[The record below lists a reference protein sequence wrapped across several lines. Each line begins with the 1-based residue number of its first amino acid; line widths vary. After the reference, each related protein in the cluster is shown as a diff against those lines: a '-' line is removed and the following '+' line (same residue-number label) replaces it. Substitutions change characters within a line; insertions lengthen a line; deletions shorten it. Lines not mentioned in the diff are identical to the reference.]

1 VYNPQPQPQADIK
14 AIINGFRAE
23 LDHWRMSAPVIPSSL
38 LYSTS
43 YYDFLYYTVLLLM
56 YRPSVLNPTP
66 DETCIVGCGDSSI
79 LVIQSYWDNY
89 SAGRIKWLWLTLCH
103 IYSAGVT
110 ILWCLEQNI
119 RALRQGRP
127 LLWDNEHTIRTID
140 AILILLDEFVKNRK
154 GADRLVTQFRRQSAH
169 VLDRMS
175 QASMEQGLPTSPMDP
190 MLMDQMFYSHN
201 WLGEEVA
208 SFYAL

>member
-1 VYNPQPQPQADIK
+1 MDLK
-14 AIINGFRAE
+14 AIIYGFRSE
-23 LDHWRMSAPVIPSSL
+23 LDHWRRSAPVIPSAL

-43 YYDFLYYTVLLLM
+43 YYDFLYYTTLLLM
-56 YRPSVLNPTP
+56 YRPSAQNPTP
-66 DETCIVGCGDSSI
+66 DETCIVGCGDSSV
-79 LVIQSYWDNY
+79 LVIQSFWDNY

-119 RALRQGRP
+119 RALRHGRP
-127 LLWDNEHTIRTID
+127 VLWDNEHTNRTLE
-140 AILILLDEFVKNRK
+140 AIMILLDEFVKNRK
-154 GADRLVTQFRRQSAH
+154 GADRLVGQFRRQSAQ

-175 QASMEQGLPTSPMDP
+175 QASMERMLPATQAMSSPMDP
-190 MLMDQMFYSHN
+190 MSLDQLFYSYN